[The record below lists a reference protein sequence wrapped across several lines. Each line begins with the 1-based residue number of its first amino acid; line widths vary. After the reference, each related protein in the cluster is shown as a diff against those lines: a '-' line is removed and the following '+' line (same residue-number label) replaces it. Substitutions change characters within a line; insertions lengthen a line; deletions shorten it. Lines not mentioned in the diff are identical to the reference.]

1 MARSQQSFNKRQKE
15 LKREKRK
22 ADKEQ
27 RKKDRQAN
35 GGDTSLESM
44 MAYVDEN
51 GRLTTAP
58 QPLIRPPSEETGEAQ
73 GEEKPEPAQE

>member
-27 RKKDRQAN
+27 RKKERQAS
-35 GGDTSLESM
+35 GGGGGLESM

-51 GRLTTAP
+51 GRLTTEP
-58 QPLIRPPSEETGEAQ
+58 QPLVRASTEETGGTEPGQ
-73 GEEKPEPAQE
+73 EKVADR